1 MPAVVADTDV
11 ATYLHKKVSRAR
23 LFRSH
28 LIGREWVISFMT
40 VAELDEWAERRRWGE
55 ARRERLEKHLQR
67 FAVYFADRHLCR
79 LWAEVRVGA
88 ERQGRP
94 IDKAD
99 AWVAAT
105 AVGLGVPLVT
115 NNPGDFAG
123 VQGLR
128 ILTASEKE
136 SGER

>member
-1 MPAVVADTDV
+1 M
-11 ATYLHKKVSRAR
+11 
-23 LFRSH
+23 
-28 LIGREWVISFMT
+28 VISFMT

-128 ILTASEKE
+128 ILTASDKE